1 MSLILDVLS
10 FTTFMYEYSDSLSL
24 SSFVC
29 MSAGACVKYVKYT
42 NASFGMSVSL
52 NIFLRFGETA

>member
-1 MSLILDVLS
+1 MSLILDVVS
-10 FTTFMYEYSDSLSL
+10 FTTCMYAYSDSL

-52 NIFLRFGETA
+52 NIFLRFSETA